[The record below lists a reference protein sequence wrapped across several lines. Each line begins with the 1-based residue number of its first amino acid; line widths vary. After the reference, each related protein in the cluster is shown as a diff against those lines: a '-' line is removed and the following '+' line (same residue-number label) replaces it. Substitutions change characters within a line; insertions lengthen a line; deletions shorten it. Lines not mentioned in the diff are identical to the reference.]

1 MKQPRFTAETL
12 EKVIFPADE
21 KTPAQY
27 VYSTGA
33 GQSVT
38 LNAQP
43 HELTAEEQ
51 GAALCFI
58 IQHSRANSV
67 KRGAGRRRKPAP
79 DYSALAKNWT
89 VSRAEIEK
97 SIGKLDI
104 EQIIDTGAITAAQE
118 QKGTPSD
125 KEKADAPG
133 STQNNIQ
140 SCQQRK

>member
-1 MKQPRFTAETL
+1 MNAPRFTAGTL
-12 EKVIFPADE
+12 EKVIFPAD
-21 KTPAQY
+21 KNTPAQY

-33 GQSVT
+33 GQTVT
-38 LNAQP
+38 LYALP

-58 IQHSRANSV
+58 IQHSHRNTI
-67 KRGAGRRRKPAP
+67 KRGAGRRREPAP

-140 SCQQRK
+140 TC

>member
-1 MKQPRFTAETL
+1 MTAPRFTAETL
-12 EKVIFPADE
+12 EKVIFPAD
-21 KTPAQY
+21 KNTPAQY
-27 VYSTGA
+27 VYTTGA

-43 HELTAEEQ
+43 HELTIEEQ

-58 IQHSRANSV
+58 IRYSRANGV

-79 DYSALAKNWT
+79 DYSALAKNWI

-97 SIGKLDI
+97 SIGELDI
-104 EQIIDTGAITAAQE
+104 EQMIDTAAISTAQE
-118 QKGTPSD
+118 QKGTPS
-125 KEKADAPG
+125 EERKADAPG

-140 SCQQRK
+140 TC